1 MGTSKGVDAM
11 KITINGKG
19 MEISTYLEDVVHT
32 RVGKLDK
39 YLNDDTNVQVV
50 LSMFRGRQVAELTVQ
65 VGTVVLRSEEA
76 TGDMYASVDNACK
89 KLERQIIRYRTRM
102 DKRIHASALK
112 HEPLREETNGDA
124 PQADAEETWPQVV
137 RTKRFAIKPMGVEEA
152 IMQMEMLG
160 HTFFVFSNAEDG
172 QVNVIYKRNDGNIGL
187 IEPEIG

>member
-1 MGTSKGVDAM
+1 M

-19 MEISTYLEDVVHT
+19 MDISAYLEDVVQT

-112 HEPLREETNGDA
+112 HEPLRDEVMPDAQETDQEA
-124 PQADAEETWPQVV
+124 WPQVV
-137 RTKRFAIKPMGVEEA
+137 RTKRFAIKPMGIEEA

>member
-1 MGTSKGVDAM
+1 M

-19 MEISTYLEDVVHT
+19 MEISAYLEDVVHT

-112 HEPLREETNGDA
+112 HEPLREEFLADA
-124 PQADAEETWPQVV
+124 PPADAEEAWPQVV
-137 RTKRFAIKPMGVEEA
+137 RTKRFAVKPMGIEEA
-152 IMQMEMLG
+152 AMQMELLD
-160 HTFFVFSNAEDG
+160 HAFFVFQNAQSGE
-172 QVNVIYKRNDGNIGL
+172 VNVLYKRNDGDLGL
-187 IEPEIG
+187 IEPELD

>member
-1 MGTSKGVDAM
+1 M

-19 MEISTYLEDVVHT
+19 MDISAYLEDVVQT

-112 HEPLREETNGDA
+112 HEPLRDEVMPDAQETDQEA
-124 PQADAEETWPQVV
+124 WPQVV
-137 RTKRFAIKPMGVEEA
+137 RTKRFAIKPMGIEEA

-172 QVNVIYKRNDGNIGL
+172 QVNVIYKRND
-187 IEPEIG
+187 